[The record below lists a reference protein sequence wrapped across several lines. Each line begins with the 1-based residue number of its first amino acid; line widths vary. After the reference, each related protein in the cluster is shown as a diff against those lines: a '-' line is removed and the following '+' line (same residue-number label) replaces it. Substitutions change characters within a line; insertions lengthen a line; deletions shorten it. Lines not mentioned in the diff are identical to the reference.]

1 MDSYLLHMHCIFLIT
16 SVILKNICNYNE
28 PIQSLTCKYQ
38 IIKKILWKLGNRQRD
53 HCLFSQGHTMTL
65 QAARSTHLPLTSHL
79 PFISIFDSFD
89 VQFSSAQL
97 SSVAQSCLTL
107 CNPIDG
113 STPGLPVHHQFLEF
127 TQTHVHWVSWCHPT
141 SSSSVVPFS
150 SHLQSFPASGFF
162 QINQFFASGGQSIG
176 VSAST

>member
-1 MDSYLLHMHCIFLIT
+1 MSFKKY
-16 SVILKNICNYNE
+16 ICNYNK

-89 VQFSSAQL
+89 AQFSSAQL
-97 SSVAQSCLTL
+97 NSVAQSCLTL
-107 CNPIDG
+107 CNPMDG
-113 STPGLPVHHQFLEF
+113 STPGLPVHHQLPEF
-127 TQTHVHWVSWCHPT
+127 TQTHVHWVDDATHPSHPL
-141 SSSSVVPFS
+141 SSPSLPALNLSQHQGLFKWVSSLHQEAKVLEFQ
-150 SHLQSFPASGFF
+150 LQLSPSKWTPG
-162 QINQFFASGGQSIG
+162 
-176 VSAST
+176 TDLL

>member
-113 STPGLPVHHQFLEF
+113 STPGLPVHHHLPEF
-127 TQTHVHWVSWCHPT
+127 TQTHIHRAGDAIQPSHPL
-141 SSSSVVPFS
+141 S
-150 SHLQSFPASGFF
+150 SHFSPAQSLPASVFS
-162 QINQFFASGGQSIG
+162 NE
-176 VSAST
+176 STLRMR